1 MDFDMFYEELKKQ
14 ILEFVTEEVKG
25 TIDFRMVYKNGQ
37 QNHGIVFRPE
47 GSNVG
52 ITTYA
57 EDFYRMYK
65 EGISFPSIIESYAG
79 TLHEAKDEIQFTK
92 NIQILKAK
100 KENIIPAFI
109 PKESLEFRPKLAH
122 VPFENLEIIFQW
134 NVPGTEYSVKLPEE
148 YFNYHQIEPKQFLA

>member
-1 MDFDMFYEELKKQ
+1 M
-14 ILEFVTEEVKG
+14 EFVTEEVKG

-79 TLHEAKDEIQFTK
+79 TLHEAKDEIRLQK
-92 NIQILKAK
+92 ISRYWKQKKKILYLLLFQKKAW
-100 KENIIPAFI
+100 
-109 PKESLEFRPKLAH
+109 SLDRSWRMFRLKIWRLSSNGMSL
-122 VPFENLEIIFQW
+122 VRSI
-134 NVPGTEYSVKLPEE
+134 V
-148 YFNYHQIEPKQFLA
+148 

>member
-100 KENIIPAFI
+100 KENIE
-109 PKESLEFRPKLAH
+109 KK
-122 VPFENLEIIFQW
+122 
-134 NVPGTEYSVKLPEE
+134 
-148 YFNYHQIEPKQFLA
+148 

>member
-52 ITTYA
+52 ITNLCRRFLSYVQRGNKLSLH
-57 EDFYRMYK
+57 YR
-65 EGISFPSIIESYAG
+65 
-79 TLHEAKDEIQFTK
+79 
-92 NIQILKAK
+92 
-100 KENIIPAFI
+100 
-109 PKESLEFRPKLAH
+109 KLCRD
-122 VPFENLEIIFQW
+122 
-134 NVPGTEYSVKLPEE
+134 TS
-148 YFNYHQIEPKQFLA
+148 

>member
-1 MDFDMFYEELKKQ
+1 M
-14 ILEFVTEEVKG
+14 EFVTEEVKG

-65 EGISFPSIIESYAG
+65 EGISFPSIIEAMQG
-79 TLHEAKDEIQFTK
+79 HFMRQKTKIQFTK
-92 NIQILKAK
+92 KYPDI
-100 KENIIPAFI
+100 
-109 PKESLEFRPKLAH
+109 ESEKRKYYTCFYSKRK
-122 VPFENLEIIFQW
+122 
-134 NVPGTEYSVKLPEE
+134 PGV
-148 YFNYHQIEPKQFLA
+148 

>member
-1 MDFDMFYEELKKQ
+1 MLGRVENMDFDMFYEELKKQ

-79 TLHEAKDEIQFTK
+79 TLHEARRNTVY
-92 NIQILKAK
+92 K
-100 KENIIPAFI
+100 KYPDI
-109 PKESLEFRPKLAH
+109 ESEKRKYYTCFYSKRK
-122 VPFENLEIIFQW
+122 
-134 NVPGTEYSVKLPEE
+134 PGV
-148 YFNYHQIEPKQFLA
+148 